1 MAALTVSGNRKTVDR
16 RDGFTLIELL
26 VVLSIIATL
35 LMIAV
40 PRYFH
45 SLDRSKEAVLRE
57 DLATMRDAL
66 DKHYSDLSR
75 YPDTLD
81 ELVEKH
87 YLRKIPED
95 PETKSSETWVTTLSE
110 DEAAPGIRDVH
121 SGSPNAAPDGTPFAE
136 W

>member
-1 MAALTVSGNRKTVDR
+1 MAVFIVIGSTGLR
-16 RDGFTLIELL
+16 RTGFTLIELL

-95 PETKSSETWVTTLSE
+95 PETKSAETWVATMSE

-121 SGSPNAAPDGTPFAE
+121 SGSPNAAPDGTAFAD